1 MKKLLIALT
10 LSATLIGCS
19 WEEAEQN
26 AEKIAQGSAKAE
38 QVATVLSP
46 FTAGYGTA
54 AATVL
59 SGVGN
64 IALAIAALA
73 ASKKKK
79 AIAKAA
85 SEAADI
91 VDGGGQALVN
101 SAHENGV
108 SKEILK
114 AYEG

>member
-1 MKKLLIALT
+1 MKKIFLALA
-10 LSATLIGCS
+10 LSALLVGCS

-26 AEKIAQGSAKAE
+26 AEKIAQASSKAE

-59 SGVGN
+59 SGLGN

-73 ASKKKK
+73 ASKKRK
-79 AIAKAA
+79 AVAKAA
-85 SEAADI
+85 VVAADETG
-91 VDGGGQALVN
+91 GGGQALVN
-101 SAHENGV
+101 AAHANGV